1 MKKIINTYSILKM
14 VLHLG
19 TKIKSNGC
27 LDIGMDEVFILE
39 QLLLGY
45 KYKWKFLSHTYT
57 SEEK

>member
-1 MKKIINTYSILKM
+1 MDMFMKKIINTYSILKM

-27 LDIGMDEVFILE
+27 LDIGMNEVFILE

-45 KYKWKFLSHTYT
+45 KYK
-57 SEEK
+57 